1 MRMRA
6 KEKKGDTNPELPPAS
21 GGGGYGDGDER
32 GGGGYGDGDERE
44 RERGHERSLRAEAEA
59 EAEAVLLL
67 RSVAITPERNYLQVE
82 EGWLLLQEDEIE
94 FAGLGYG
101 PLWAWRPACT

>member
-21 GGGGYGDGDER
+21 GGGGYGD
-32 GGGGYGDGDERE
+32 ERE
-44 RERGHERSLRAEAEA
+44 RERGHERSLRAEA

-101 PLWAWRPACT
+101 PLWAWRPAST

>member
-59 EAEAVLLL
+59 EAVLLL